1 MTEKTQS
8 VHPIIL
14 TSAAFQAVGHRLL
27 LAVLGHEYDY
37 SAFTRHLRH
46 QQLD

>member
-14 TSAAFQAVGHRLL
+14 TSAAFRAVCRRLSI
-27 LAVLGHEYDY
+27 AALGHGYDY